1 MEFGLWHNH
10 QTDINNVPAQGN
22 VPADLW
28 GGHFNMSPSEGF
40 GFRAFAAEW
49 NLDCPSTHTCSAN
62 SRSKFGYLHR
72 TFLQMVA
79 RRSNG

>member
-1 MEFGLWHNH
+1 MEFGFWHNH

-49 NLDCPSTHTCSAN
+49 NLDCPSVFMLAQQMEDLM
-62 SRSKFGYLHR
+62 FGEL
-72 TFLQMVA
+72 T
-79 RRSNG
+79 